1 MICSRNIKIPFCESL
16 VTCAG
21 VVLYAPSCPGNGG
34 TYRLKQRVNPR
45 HAMPK
50 LHHFP
55 LDPYGRRL
63 RLSLAEYGVEV
74 RLAEER
80 PWVPSAQ
87 LTQLNPSGLSP
98 VYVEDSGIAIC
109 GPEAITEYLEE
120 TLGARKSLLPGTAV
134 ARAEIRRLVGW
145 FDVKFYTEVTEP
157 VLTEKVIRRFV
168 AAANGASSP
177 QMARV
182 RQGLQVLKAHLDY
195 IGALSEERSWLGGEE
210 LSLADLAA
218 AAHIS
223 AIDYLGDV
231 PWKEHPVAQS
241 WYQRIK
247 SRPSFRV
254 LLQDTVPGMAPSQ
267 HYADLDF

>member
-1 MICSRNIKIPFCESL
+1 
-16 VTCAG
+16 
-21 VVLYAPSCPGNGG
+21 
-34 TYRLKQRVNPR
+34 
-45 HAMPK
+45 MPK
-50 LHHFP
+50 LHHFT

-63 RLSLAEYGVEV
+63 RLSLAEYGTEV

-80 PWVPSAQ
+80 PWQSSGQ
-87 LTQLNPSGLSP
+87 LAQLNPSGLSP
-98 VYVEDSGIAIC
+98 VYLEESGVAIC

-120 TLGARKSLLPGTAV
+120 TLGGQKPLIPGSAL
-134 ARAEIRRLVGW
+134 ARAEVRRLVSW

-168 AAANGASSP
+168 ASPSGSSAP
-177 QMARV
+177 NMGRV
-182 RQGLQVLKAHLDY
+182 RQGLQVLKAHLEY
-195 IGALSEERSWLGGEE
+195 IGALSEERSWLAGDE

-231 PWKEHPVAQS
+231 PWADHPVAQS

-254 LLQDTVPGMAPSQ
+254 LLGDTVPGMAPSA

>member
-1 MICSRNIKIPFCESL
+1 
-16 VTCAG
+16 
-21 VVLYAPSCPGNGG
+21 
-34 TYRLKQRVNPR
+34 
-45 HAMPK
+45 MPK
-50 LHHFP
+50 LHHFT

-63 RLSLAEYGVEV
+63 RLSLAEYGVDV
-74 RLAEER
+74 RLTEER
-80 PWVPSAQ
+80 PWQPSGQ
-87 LTQLNPSGLSP
+87 LAALNPAGLSP
-98 VYVEDSGIAIC
+98 VYVEDSGMVIC

-120 TLGARKSLLPGTAV
+120 TVGAAKPLIPGSAL
-134 ARAEIRRLVGW
+134 ARAEVRRLVAW
-145 FDVKFYTEVTEP
+145 FDVKFYAEVTEP

-168 AAANGASSP
+168 SSANGSSSP

-182 RQGLQVLKAHLDY
+182 RNGLQVMKAHLDY
-195 IGALSEERSWLGGEE
+195 IGALSEERSWLAGDD

-223 AIDYLGDV
+223 TIDYLGDV
-231 PWKEHPVAQS
+231 PWADHPVAQS

-254 LLQDTVPGMAPSQ
+254 LLADTVPGMQPSA

>member
-1 MICSRNIKIPFCESL
+1 MRH
-16 VTCAG
+16 VQGAMAATHCAKEDK
-21 VVLYAPSCPGNGG
+21 SQF
-34 TYRLKQRVNPR
+34 R
-45 HAMPK
+45 MPK
-50 LHHFP
+50 LHHFT

-63 RLSLAEYGVEV
+63 RLSLAEYGVEPT
-74 RLAEER
+74 LAEER
-80 PWVPSAQ
+80 PWQPSPQ
-87 LTQLNPSGLSP
+87 LLQLNPSGLSP
-98 VYVEDSGIAIC
+98 VYIEDAGFAIC
-109 GPEAITEYLEE
+109 GAEALTEYLEE
-120 TLGARKSLLPGTAV
+120 TLGPSKSLLPGNAV
-134 ARAEIRRLVGW
+134 ARAEIRRLVSW

-168 AAANGASSP
+168 ASPSGSSAP

-182 RQGLQVLKAHLDY
+182 RQGLTVLKSHLDY
-195 IGALSEERSWLGGEE
+195 IGALAEQRSWLGGDD

-218 AAHIS
+218 AAHLS

-231 PWKEHPVAQS
+231 PWAEHPVAQM

-254 LLQDTVPGMAPSQ
+254 LLGDTVPGMAPSA

>member
-1 MICSRNIKIPFCESL
+1 
-16 VTCAG
+16 
-21 VVLYAPSCPGNGG
+21 
-34 TYRLKQRVNPR
+34 
-45 HAMPK
+45 MPK
-50 LHHFP
+50 LHHFS

-63 RLSLAEYGVEV
+63 RLSLAEYGVD
-74 RLAEER
+74 
-80 PWVPSAQ
+80 AQ
-87 LTQLNPSGLSP
+87 LTEEKPWAPSQQLQTLNPSGLSP

-120 TLGARKSLLPGTAV
+120 TVGQQNPLIPGNAV
-134 ARAEIRRLVGW
+134 ARAEVRRLVNW

-168 AAANGASSP
+168 AGASGSSAP

-182 RQGLQVLKAHLDY
+182 RHGLQVLKAHLEY
-195 IGALSEERSWLGGEE
+195 IGALSEERSWLAGDD

-231 PWKEHPVAQS
+231 PWAEHPVAQM

-254 LLQDTVPGMAPSQ
+254 LLGDTVAGMAPSA

>member
-1 MICSRNIKIPFCESL
+1 
-16 VTCAG
+16 
-21 VVLYAPSCPGNGG
+21 
-34 TYRLKQRVNPR
+34 
-45 HAMPK
+45 MPK
-50 LHHFP
+50 LHHFS

-63 RLSLAEYGVEV
+63 RLALAEYGVDAQ
-74 RLAEER
+74 LAEEK
-80 PWVPSAQ
+80 PWVPSQQ
-87 LTQLNPSGLSP
+87 LQTLNPSGLSP
-98 VYVEDSGIAIC
+98 VFVEDSGIAIC

-120 TLGARKSLLPGTAV
+120 TLGAQKPLIPGNAV
-134 ARAEIRRLVGW
+134 ARAEVRRLVNW

-168 AAANGASSP
+168 AGPSGSSAP

-182 RQGLQVLKAHLDY
+182 RQGLQVLKAHLEY
-195 IGALSEERSWLGGEE
+195 IGALSEERSWLAGDD

-231 PWKEHPVAQS
+231 PWADHPVAQM

-254 LLQDTVPGMAPSQ
+254 LLGDTVAGVAPSA

>member
-1 MICSRNIKIPFCESL
+1 
-16 VTCAG
+16 
-21 VVLYAPSCPGNGG
+21 
-34 TYRLKQRVNPR
+34 
-45 HAMPK
+45 MPK
-50 LHHFP
+50 LHHFT
-55 LDPYGRRL
+55 LDPHGRRL
-63 RLSLAEYGVEV
+63 RLALSEYGVDV
-74 RLAEER
+74 QLAEER
-80 PWVPSAQ
+80 PWQSSPKLA
-87 LTQLNPSGLSP
+87 QLNPAGLSP
-98 VYVEDSGIAIC
+98 VYVEDSGVAIC

-120 TLGARKSLLPGTAV
+120 TLGAQHTLIPGSPL
-134 ARAEIRRLVGW
+134 ARAEVRRLVSW

-168 AAANGASSP
+168 ASPSGSSAP
-177 QMARV
+177 NMARV

-195 IGALSEERSWLGGEE
+195 IGALSEERSWLAGDE

-231 PWKEHPVAQS
+231 PWAEHPVAQS

-254 LLQDTVPGMAPSQ
+254 LLADTVPGMAPSA

>member
-1 MICSRNIKIPFCESL
+1 
-16 VTCAG
+16 
-21 VVLYAPSCPGNGG
+21 
-34 TYRLKQRVNPR
+34 
-45 HAMPK
+45 MPK
-50 LHHFP
+50 LHHFT

-63 RLSLAEYGVEV
+63 RLALAEYGVEPQ
-74 RLAEER
+74 LTEER
-80 PWVPSAQ
+80 PWQPSQQ
-87 LTQLNPSGLSP
+87 LLQLNPSGLSP
-98 VYVEDSGIAIC
+98 VYVEDAGFAIC
-109 GPEAITEYLEE
+109 GSEAITEYLEE
-120 TLGARKSLLPGTAV
+120 TIGTAKPLLPGNAV
-134 ARAEIRRLVGW
+134 ARAEIRRLLSW

-168 AAANGASSP
+168 ASPTGSSSP

-182 RQGLQVLKAHLDY
+182 RQGLTVLKPHLDY
-195 IGALSEERSWLGGEE
+195 IGALAEQRSWLAGDD

-218 AAHIS
+218 AAHLS

-231 PWKEHPVAQS
+231 PWAEHPVAQT

-254 LLQDTVPGMAPSQ
+254 LLGDTVPGVAPSA

>member
-1 MICSRNIKIPFCESL
+1 
-16 VTCAG
+16 
-21 VVLYAPSCPGNGG
+21 
-34 TYRLKQRVNPR
+34 
-45 HAMPK
+45 MPK
-50 LHHFP
+50 LHHFT

-74 RLAEER
+74 RLVEER
-80 PWVPSAQ
+80 PWQPSPQ
-87 LTQLNPSGLSP
+87 LAQLNPSGLSP
-98 VYVEDSGIAIC
+98 VYLEDSGIAIS

-120 TLGARKSLLPGTAV
+120 TVGQQKPLIPGSAIT
-134 ARAEIRRLVGW
+134 RAEVRRLVAW
-145 FDVKFYTEVTEP
+145 FDVKFYAEVTEP

-168 AAANGASSP
+168 PSAAGSSSP

-182 RQGLQVLKAHLDY
+182 RNGLQVLRAHLDY
-195 IGALSEERSWLGGEE
+195 IGALSEERSWLAGDD

-231 PWKEHPVAQS
+231 PWADHPVAQS

-254 LLQDTVPGMAPSQ
+254 LLADTVPGMQPSA